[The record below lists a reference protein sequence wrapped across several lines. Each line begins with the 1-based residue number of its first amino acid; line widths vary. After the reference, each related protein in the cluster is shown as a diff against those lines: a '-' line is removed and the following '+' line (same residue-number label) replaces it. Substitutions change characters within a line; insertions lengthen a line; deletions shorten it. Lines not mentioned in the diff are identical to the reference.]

1 MKNKSVKKFLLLLC
15 TIVCAFSLTACSDQI
30 SSSKT
35 KESVKESNLNIVS
48 DNITA
53 WAVGVISY
61 LNDASDDEIK
71 ADAESARG
79 IGDIDGNR
87 YIVNMS
93 GMNVATVE
101 FYNGWV
107 KTREDLGKLV
117 SIENAKVEISKE
129 TGTLCTVVVNATYEK
144 RKCDFELVIDE
155 EYSLS
160 SGAINPTYTT
170 GEKMQKAALN
180 TLIGIS
186 TVFIVLIFISFIIY
200 LLKFVNVIGKKED
213 KTQETNK
220 ENSTNNAANPV
231 VLEEE
236 SEEDDLELIAV
247 IAAAIAQAEGTSPEG
262 LVVRSIR
269 RR

>member
-1 MKNKSVKKFLLLLC
+1 MKNKSIKRFLLLLC

-53 WAVGVISY
+53 WAIGVISY

-117 SIENAKVEISKE
+117 SIDNAKVEISKE
-129 TGTLCTVVVNATYEK
+129 TGTLCTIVINATYEK

-213 KTQETNK
+213 KTQDK
-220 ENSTNNAANPV
+220 DNSTDTTANPV

>member
-93 GMNVATVE
+93 GMNVAT
-101 FYNGWV
+101 
-107 KTREDLGKLV
+107 L
-117 SIENAKVEISKE
+117 
-129 TGTLCTVVVNATYEK
+129 
-144 RKCDFELVIDE
+144 
-155 EYSLS
+155 SL
-160 SGAINPTYTT
+160 IH
-170 GEKMQKAALN
+170 
-180 TLIGIS
+180 I
-186 TVFIVLIFISFIIY
+186 
-200 LLKFVNVIGKKED
+200 
-213 KTQETNK
+213 
-220 ENSTNNAANPV
+220 
-231 VLEEE
+231 
-236 SEEDDLELIAV
+236 
-247 IAAAIAQAEGTSPEG
+247 
-262 LVVRSIR
+262 
-269 RR
+269 

>member
-107 KTREDLGKLV
+107 KTREDLGYRIKCN
-117 SIENAKVEISKE
+117 SCRKNRY
-129 TGTLCTVVVNATYEK
+129 CTA
-144 RKCDFELVIDE
+144 
-155 EYSLS
+155 
-160 SGAINPTYTT
+160 
-170 GEKMQKAALN
+170 
-180 TLIGIS
+180 
-186 TVFIVLIFISFIIY
+186 
-200 LLKFVNVIGKKED
+200 D
-213 KTQETNK
+213 K
-220 ENSTNNAANPV
+220 
-231 VLEEE
+231 
-236 SEEDDLELIAV
+236 I
-247 IAAAIAQAEGTSPEG
+247 TS
-262 LVVRSIR
+262 
-269 RR
+269 

>member
-1 MKNKSVKKFLLLLC
+1 MKNKSIKKFLLLLC

-35 KESVKESNLNIVS
+35 KESVKESNLSIVS

-71 ADAESARG
+71 ADAESAKG
-79 IGDIDGNR
+79 LGDIDGNR

-117 SIENAKVEISKE
+117 SIDDAKVEISKE
-129 TGTLCTVVVNATYEK
+129 HC
-144 RKCDFELVIDE
+144 
-155 EYSLS
+155 
-160 SGAINPTYTT
+160 
-170 GEKMQKAALN
+170 
-180 TLIGIS
+180 
-186 TVFIVLIFISFIIY
+186 IVLKAC
-200 LLKFVNVIGKKED
+200 L
-213 KTQETNK
+213 
-220 ENSTNNAANPV
+220 
-231 VLEEE
+231 
-236 SEEDDLELIAV
+236 
-247 IAAAIAQAEGTSPEG
+247 
-262 LVVRSIR
+262 
-269 RR
+269 

>member
-1 MKNKSVKKFLLLLC
+1 MKNKSIKKVVLLLC
-15 TIVCAFSLTACSDQI
+15 TSVCAFSLTACSDQI

-35 KESVKESNLNIVS
+35 KESVKESNLSIVS

-71 ADAESARG
+71 ADAESAKG
-79 IGDIDGNR
+79 LGDIDGNR

-117 SIENAKVEISKE
+117 SIDDAKVEISKE
-129 TGTLCTVVVNATYEK
+129 TGTLCTIVINATYEK

-180 TLIGIS
+180 TVIGIS
-186 TVFIVLIFISFIIY
+186 TVFIVLIFISFIIIFLSMLM
-200 LLKFVNVIGKKED
+200 LLERKKIKHKNQL
-213 KTQETNK
+213 KTT
-220 ENSTNNAANPV
+220 
-231 VLEEE
+231 
-236 SEEDDLELIAV
+236 
-247 IAAAIAQAEGTSPEG
+247 AQ
-262 LVVRSIR
+262 IM
-269 RR
+269 